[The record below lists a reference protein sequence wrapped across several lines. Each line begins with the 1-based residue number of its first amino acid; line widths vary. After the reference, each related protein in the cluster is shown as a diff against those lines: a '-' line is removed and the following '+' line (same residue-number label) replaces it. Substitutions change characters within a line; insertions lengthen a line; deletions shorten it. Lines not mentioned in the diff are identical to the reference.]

1 MTLNK
6 LLKLYKHYKMNYD
19 FELTRR
25 SYSEIEEKIA
35 HEGEWLSD

>member
-6 LLKLYKHYKMNYD
+6 LLDLYKHYKINYD
-19 FELTRR
+19 FKLAKISYDEL
-25 SYSEIEEKIA
+25 EEKLA